1 MQIQE
6 LESTQIAL
14 VLCLEANKLNS
25 TVSRWYEL
33 EALKCID
40 AWRQRG
46 GWLSQIHCYAVEE
59 RISPINLATRRAL
72 LRKSNVEILSIED
85 GCGITRRCKLLKKVL
100 AQLSAAREAR
110 ERYLVNI
117 DLDMTLQSEI
127 PRSFFSNLRGK
138 AIVPRYTEIPESRQP
153 VGSSSYAACSFF
165 IAWDKQAVQL
175 PQKVLE
181 AVQSLEFVEWFEQ
194 LHLPAYYLE
203 EAAYD
208 FLAKS
213 SAQFQECMLRVESAE
228 LDTKYFDHEHIS
240 PSEALTTMRRA
251 KEEVKPC

>member
-1 MQIQE
+1 MPTQE

-14 VLCLEANKLNS
+14 VLCLEANKLNG

-40 AWRQRG
+40 AWRQKS

-59 RISPINLATRRAL
+59 RTSPISPATRRAL
-72 LRKSNVEILSIED
+72 LRRSNVQILSIED
-85 GCGITRRCKLLKKVL
+85 GCSITRRCKLLKKVL

-127 PRSFFSNLRGK
+127 PRSFFSNLQGK
-138 AIVPRYTEIPESRQP
+138 AIVPKYTEIPESRQP
-153 VGSSSYAACSFF
+153 VGSSSCAACSFF

-181 AVQSLEFVEWFEQ
+181 AVESLEFAGWFEQ

-213 SAQFQECMLRVESAE
+213 NAQFQECMLRVESAE
-228 LDTKYFDHEHIS
+228 LDTKYFDHEHVS
-240 PSEALTTMRRA
+240 PSEALSIICRA
-251 KEEVKPC
+251 KEKVKPC